1 MNKITVLMFLLS
13 LAVVINA
20 QNSIKGK
27 VTDADNNPLIGASIF
42 LPETNT
48 GTITNKN
55 GSFTLNDL
63 PDGNVKIQVSF
74 MGYNTQLLILRIPL
88 SNNTISVKLTEAIIK
103 TQEVVVS
110 GGYISSQHKNAV
122 KIDVLKAEQIDVS
135 GTPSFMEA
143 LTEVSGVDVISKGQG
158 VAKPVIRG
166 LSMSNILVLN
176 NGVRIENYQFSENH
190 PLGIDGSSIDQIE
203 IVKGPASLLYGSDAI
218 GGVLNFIK
226 EKPAPTSKII
236 GDFRTQF
243 HSNTLGINSSFGLKG
258 SSKQFYG
265 GVRVGMKSHE
275 DYLQGGGKYAPN
287 TRFNEMTINTNAGY
301 RSSFGTFKIYYDY
314 FKQKLGMLVPP
325 VISLID
331 KRGRTNE
338 VWYQDLEHHL
348 FSSQNSVNIGTSRW
362 ITNIA
367 YQQALR
373 KLNTSLAAPVV
384 EMRLNTI
391 TYETKLNF
399 LLNENSEYNIGI
411 QGMNQTNKNFNNRI
425 AQFLPDADIDN
436 IGIFGLI
443 QYSLLK
449 KIRFQGGLRYDF
461 NHIKTYPLGVEGSG
475 KFIAPIDKDFSSFS
489 TSVGVTY
496 YPNNNLV
503 VRANFAKAYR
513 TPNLSELTSNGVHGN
528 RFEIG
533 NENLEPQNSFE
544 TDISLHYHGE
554 FLSLDLATFYNKIE
568 KYIFILP
575 TGQTTSSGMKI
586 FKFSQTN
593 AELYGGEVG
602 FHFHPKSA
610 KWLHFETNYSM
621 VIGKQADGNYLPFIP
636 AHKLRY
642 EVRIEKNK
650 LGFLKHPYLKLSAL
664 TAFQQNNPSQFETI
678 TDGYTTLSLSFVSKI
693 DFGGKPTIVGL
704 SVTNLFDTKYY
715 THLSTLKNMGY
726 YNLGRNV
733 SLSISVPLIFK

>member
-1 MNKITVLMFLLS
+1 MNRITLLIFLLS
-13 LAVVINA
+13 LTVVINA
-20 QNSIKGK
+20 QNSIKGM

-55 GSFTLNDL
+55 GNFILNSL
-63 PDGNVKIQVSF
+63 PDGNIKIQFSF
-74 MGYNTQLLILRIPL
+74 MGYNTQLLVLKIPL
-88 SNNTISVKLTEAIIK
+88 LNNTINVKLTEAIIK

-135 GTPSFMEA
+135 GTPNFMEA
-143 LTEVSGVDVISKGQG
+143 LTEVSGVDMISKGQG

-236 GDFRTQF
+236 GDFKTQL

-287 TRFNEMTINTNAGY
+287 TRFNEITVNTNAGY
-301 RSSFGTFKIYYDY
+301 RNNFGTFKLYYDY

-325 VISLID
+325 VIPLID
-331 KRGRTNE
+331 KRGRTND

-348 FSSQNSVNIGTSRW
+348 LSSQNSVNIGNNRW

-373 KLNTSLAAPVV
+373 KLNTTLDAPVV
-384 EMRLNTI
+384 EMKLNTI
-391 TYETKLNF
+391 TYETKFNF
-399 LLNENSEYNIGI
+399 LFNENSEYNIGI
-411 QGMNQTNKNFNNRI
+411 QGINQTNENLNNRV
-425 AQFLPDADIDN
+425 AQFLPDANINN

-449 KIRFQGGLRYDF
+449 KIRFQGGLRYDL
-461 NHIKTYPLGVEGSG
+461 NHIKTYPLGVEGNS
-475 KFIAPIDKDFSSFS
+475 KYIAPIDKDFSSFS

-496 YPNNNLV
+496 YPNNNLII
-503 VRANFAKAYR
+503 RANFAKAYR

-544 TDISLHYHGE
+544 TDASLHYHGE
-554 FLSLDLATFYNKIE
+554 FLSLDFATFYNKIE

-575 TGQTTSSGMKI
+575 TGGTTSSGMEI
-586 FKFSQTN
+586 YQFSQTN

-621 VIGKQADGNYLPFIP
+621 VIGKQENGNYLPFIP

-642 EVRIEKNK
+642 EVRVEKNK
-650 LGFLKHPYLKLSAL
+650 LGFLEHPYLKLSAL
-664 TAFQQNNPSQFETI
+664 TAFKQNNPSPFETV
-678 TDGYTTLSLSFVSKI
+678 TDSYNILNFSFGTKI
-693 DFGGKPTIVGL
+693 IVFEQLPVLGF
-704 SVTNLFDTKYY
+704 SINNLLDTKYFD
-715 THLSTLKNMGY
+715 HLSTLKGMNY
-726 YNLGRNV
+726 YNSGRNI
-733 SLSISVPLIFK
+733 SISLTIPFVVK